1 MPPMGLGWPRMLDFA
16 RRAPRNADFGELQE
30 TFLIAG
36 VATILVIRTQLWATN
51 YPQLGGHGLHIAH
64 LLYGGVFMVVAIW
77 ILITLLGRL
86 PRRPAAVIGGIGF
99 GFFIDELGKFVTAD
113 NNYFFRP
120 AAGMIYLV
128 FIALFLLNRAM
139 QRRRAL
145 TSSERITNAL
155 DLVAEAARRHFD
167 EHEKRRALD
176 LLRGVDPHDPM
187 VEPVRHLV
195 QGVDAIP
202 ARAPGRIARFASA
215 VRERYFRLAA
225 RPWFQPAVGW
235 LFALWALVSIWEV
248 LVLVLSLGLHVGGAQ
263 HGFGNDQFRH
273 LSVINIAS
281 LVSSAVSA
289 AFVVAGQWKLRAG
302 SRLEAYRLFDRALL
316 VAIFVTQFFSFVESQ
331 FGAVFG
337 LGVDLVLLGLL
348 RYVTRQEQRRLRPAP
363 DLAPAGEPRP
373 QAAVAS

>member
-1 MPPMGLGWPRMLDFA
+1 MAPMGLGWPRALDFA

-77 ILITLLGRL
+77 ILITLLGRV

-120 AAGMIYLV
+120 AAGMIYLI

-139 QRRRAL
+139 QRHRGL
-145 TSSERITNAL
+145 SSSERITNAL
-155 DLVAEAARRHFD
+155 DLVTEAARRHFD
-167 EHEKRRALD
+167 EHEKRRALE
-176 LLRGVDPHDPM
+176 LLRGVDSRDPM

-195 QGVDAIP
+195 QGVEAIP
-202 ARAPGRIARFASA
+202 ARAPGRIARFAGA

-235 LFALWALVSIWEV
+235 LFALWALASIWEV
-248 LVLVLSLGLHVGGAQ
+248 LVLILSFGLHVGGAL
-263 HGFGNDQFRH
+263 HGYRSDQLAH
-273 LSVINIAS
+273 LSVVNIAS
-281 LVSSAVSA
+281 LVSTAVSA
-289 AFVVAGQWKLRAG
+289 GFVAVGLWRLRAG
-302 SRLEAYRLFDRALL
+302 SRLEAYRMFDRALL

-337 LGVDLVLLGLL
+337 LGVDLLLLSL
-348 RYVTRQEQRRLRPAP
+348 VRYVTGQEQRRLRPAP
-363 DLAPAGEPRP
+363 DLAPAGEPQP
-373 QAAVAS
+373 ETAVAS

>member
-1 MPPMGLGWPRMLDFA
+1 MAPMGLGWPRVLDFT

-176 LLRGVDPHDPM
+176 LLRGVDPHDPI
-187 VEPVRHLV
+187 VKLVRHLV

-225 RPWFQPAVGW
+225 RPCFQPAVGW
-235 LFALWALVSIWEV
+235 LFALWALVSIWEI

-289 AFVVAGQWKLRAG
+289 AFVAAGQWKLRAG

-348 RYVTRQEQRRLRPAP
+348 RYVTRQEQRRLPPAP